1 MEWLQ
6 TFDIGVLQW
15 LRETL
20 STPFMD
26 KLMVLISTLGNA
38 GALWLFL
45 GVLFLIM
52 GIRRKNWREMGILL
66 LLCVGASAL
75 VCNLILKPCV
85 NRIRPYDLLGY
96 VDALLIPPLHD
107 ASFPSGHTAACFAA
121 ATAVCAKNRA
131 WGFAAYIFGAVM
143 GFSRLY
149 LGVHFPTDVLAWANK
164 SCWIYIDGFHSIYSS
179 NGASYHFYVDSSST

>member
-66 LLCVGASAL
+66 LLCVGARVGKCTPRYSRE
-75 VCNLILKPCV
+75 KPITAPKIYAAKPQA
-85 NRIRPYDLLGY
+85 RI
-96 VDALLIPPLHD
+96 IPRD
-107 ASFPSGHTAACFAA
+107 FPSC
-121 ATAVCAKNRA
+121 
-131 WGFAAYIFGAVM
+131 
-143 GFSRLY
+143 
-149 LGVHFPTDVLAWANK
+149 
-164 SCWIYIDGFHSIYSS
+164 
-179 NGASYHFYVDSSST
+179 

>member
-6 TFDIGVLQW
+6 TFDIEVLQW

-96 VDALLIPPLHD
+96 VDALLIPPLHSPPGIRRH
-107 ASFPSGHTAACFAA
+107 ASRRQRQSAPKTAPGAL
-121 ATAVCAKNRA
+121 RR
-131 WGFAAYIFGAVM
+131 IFSAQ
-143 GFSRLY
+143 
-149 LGVHFPTDVLAWANK
+149 
-164 SCWIYIDGFHSIYSS
+164 
-179 NGASYHFYVDSSST
+179 

>member
-6 TFDIGVLQW
+6 TFDIEVLQW
-15 LRETL
+15 MRESL
-20 STPFMD
+20 SSPFMD

-52 GIRRKNWREMGILL
+52 GIRRKNWRDMGILL

-85 NRIRPYDLLGY
+85 NRIRPYNLLGY
-96 VDALLIPPLHD
+96 TDTLLIPPLRD

-121 ATAVCAKNRA
+121 ATAVYARNRA
-131 WGFAAYIFGAVM
+131 WGCAAYIFGAVM

-149 LGVHFPTDVLAWANK
+149 LGVHFPTDVLA
-164 SCWIYIDGFHSIYSS
+164 
-179 NGASYHFYVDSSST
+179 GAAVGTAMAALTVRLLRKHCRADSLQK

>member
-121 ATAVCAKNRA
+121 ATAVYAKNRT
-131 WGFAAYIFGAVM
+131 WGCAAYIFGVVM

-149 LGVHFPTDVLAWANK
+149 LGVHFPTDVLA
-164 SCWIYIDGFHSIYSS
+164 
-179 NGASYHFYVDSSST
+179 GAVVGTAMATLTVCLLQKHQKEDNLKK

>member
-149 LGVHFPTDVLAWANK
+149 LGVHFPTDVLA
-164 SCWIYIDGFHSIYSS
+164 
-179 NGASYHFYVDSSST
+179 GAAVGTAMAALTVRLFRKHCGEDSLQK

>member
-6 TFDIGVLQW
+6 TFDIEVLQW

-131 WGFAAYIFGAVM
+131 VM
-143 GFSRLY
+143 DFSRLY
-149 LGVHFPTDVLAWANK
+149 LGVHFPTDVLA
-164 SCWIYIDGFHSIYSS
+164 
-179 NGASYHFYVDSSST
+179 GAAVGTAMAALTVRLFRKHCGEDSLQK

>member
-6 TFDIGVLQW
+6 TFDIEVLQW
-15 LRETL
+15 LRETF

-26 KLMVLISTLGNA
+26 QLMVFLSALGNA

-45 GVLFLIM
+45 GVSFFIM
-52 GIRRKNWREMGILL
+52 GIRWKRLRDMGILL

-75 VCNLILKPCV
+75 ACNLVLKPCV
-85 NRIRPYDLLGY
+85 DRMRPYDLLGY
-96 VDALLIPPLHD
+96 ADTLLIPPLHD

-121 ATAVCAKNRA
+121 ATAFYARNRV
-131 WGFAAYIFGAVM
+131 WGCAAYVFGALM

-149 LGVHFPTDVLAWANK
+149 LGVHFPTDVLAGAVVGTAMAALTVRLLRK
-164 SCWIYIDGFHSIYSS
+164 HRREDGLQK
-179 NGASYHFYVDSSST
+179 

>member
-6 TFDIGVLQW
+6 SFDIEMLQW
-15 LRETL
+15 LRETF
-20 STPFMD
+20 SAPFMD
-26 KLMVLISTLGNA
+26 HLMVLLSTLGNA

-52 GIRRKNWREMGILL
+52 GIRRKSWRNTGILL

-85 NRIRPYDLLGY
+85 SRIRPYDLLGY
-96 VDALLIPPLHD
+96 ADTLLIPPLGD

-121 ATAVCAKNRA
+121 ATAVYAKNRA
-131 WGFAAYIFGAVM
+131 WGRVAYVFGAAM

-149 LGVHFPTDVLAWANK
+149 LGVHFPTDVLAGAAVGTAMAALVIHLLRNRLEE
-164 SCWIYIDGFHSIYSS
+164 
-179 NGASYHFYVDSSST
+179 NGPEK

>member
-52 GIRRKNWREMGILL
+52 GIRRKNWRDNQYFQPNQYQYG
-66 LLCVGASAL
+66 SARE
-75 VCNLILKPCV
+75 CRFCLKETAKPFAQ
-85 NRIRPYDLLGY
+85 Y
-96 VDALLIPPLHD
+96 
-107 ASFPSGHTAACFAA
+107 AACERKRKRSIVPYYGNTPEKLAGNGHLAF
-121 ATAVCAKNRA
+121 AVCRRKCAGLQPDTKA
-131 WGFAAYIFGAVM
+131 
-143 GFSRLY
+143 LCK
-149 LGVHFPTDVLAWANK
+149 VHQ
-164 SCWIYIDGFHSIYSS
+164 
-179 NGASYHFYVDSSST
+179 

>member
-1 MEWLQ
+1 M
-6 TFDIGVLQW
+6 
-15 LRETL
+15 R
-20 STPFMD
+20 
-26 KLMVLISTLGNA
+26 GNSCAMPNSWA
-38 GALWLFL
+38 GR
-45 GVLFLIM
+45 M
-52 GIRRKNWREMGILL
+52 RRKNWREMGILL

-96 VDALLIPPLHD
+96 VDALLIPPLPD

-149 LGVHFPTDVLAWANK
+149 LGVHFPTDVLA
-164 SCWIYIDGFHSIYSS
+164 
-179 NGASYHFYVDSSST
+179 GAAVGTAMAALTVRLFRKHCGEDSLQK